1 MGCYTAAR
9 HRAGNDNLAPRDCLQ
24 LLLSGDDGTD
34 LADRRQSTLSA
45 TTAPQDFAQTRMV
58 MMQEDKTTDRSQ
70 VGTVTTRPRSN
81 ATDQPRSS
89 ATDQS
94 GSTATDRPA
103 DGGVTDSGSVT
114 GRSPDQGGAY
124 LMPRSLRGFIWQSSG
139 WHQLGLCL
147 LSVCLFL
154 LSTAPLELQRRIV
167 NDIVVGGQIH
177 PILLLCALYAGLT
190 VAEGLVKLTL
200 NLYGS
205 WVSETAVL
213 ELRRRIAKLSM
224 LVSEAM
230 ATRLARQPI
239 TAPMLAETESD
250 ELPDEQAKI
259 EGMETSL
266 ILSEVEPV
274 GGFIGISVMQPL
286 LQGGILISVFGY
298 LVFLDPKMALLN
310 LAVFAPQLIFVPLM
324 QSAINRRAKWRIA
337 TLRAVSGGVIAPSHE
352 RLGGEVDQ
360 VEADAVTEIGQAGRV
375 DHIYHLNMGIYK
387 LKFSMNFLMNLMYH
401 FGVVGVLA
409 IGGWFVIKG
418 ETELGTVMAF
428 VSGLA
433 KVNDPWGDIVDW
445 FREMTVTKVKYV
457 MIRDAADWLYNCH
470 RQGIDQETGIA

>member
-1 MGCYTAAR
+1 MVIMQENKTADGSKP
-9 HRAGNDNLAPRDCLQ
+9 RAEIMALGSTTDGRVAAGQ
-24 LLLSGDDGTD
+24 LTEGRAMDFGAAMAASGDQ
-34 LADRRQSTLSA
+34 AS
-45 TTAPQDFAQTRMV
+45 
-58 MMQEDKTTDRSQ
+58 
-70 VGTVTTRPRSN
+70 
-81 ATDQPRSS
+81 
-89 ATDQS
+89 
-94 GSTATDRPA
+94 
-103 DGGVTDSGSVT
+103 
-114 GRSPDQGGAY
+114 AY

-139 WHQLGLCL
+139 WHQLGLCV

-177 PILLLCALYAGLT
+177 PILLLSGLYAGLI
-190 VAEGLVKLTL
+190 VAEGLVKLVL

-213 ELRRRIAKLSM
+213 ALRRRIAKLSM
-224 LVSEAM
+224 LVSEA
-230 ATRLARQPI
+230 AAARLASQPL
-239 TAPMLAETESD
+239 TAPMLAETD
-250 ELPDEQAKI
+250 GDCGPCVQAKI
-259 EGMETSL
+259 EGVETSL

-352 RLGGEVDQ
+352 RLGGEADQ
-360 VEADAVTEIGQAGRV
+360 AQADAVTEVGQAGRV

-401 FGVVGVLA
+401 FGVVGALA

-457 MIRDAADWLYNCH
+457 MIRDAADWLGHCH
-470 RQGIDQETGIA
+470 RQGIDQETGMA